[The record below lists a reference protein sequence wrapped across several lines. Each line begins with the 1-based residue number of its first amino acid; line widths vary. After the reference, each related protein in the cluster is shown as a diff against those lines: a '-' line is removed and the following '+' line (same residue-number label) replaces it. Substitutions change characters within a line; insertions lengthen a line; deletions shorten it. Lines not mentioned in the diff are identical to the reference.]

1 MEINR
6 KQFGK
11 MQYRA
16 AFGPF
21 LNVFN
26 VLKLK
31 IQEEHRDIIKGT
43 LFWGLFKAYDGGLV
57 SDDMCRKT
65 YVDIIR
71 IINCFIAETSEFK
84 FGDGCEKLTRFE
96 IDELLGLPS
105 FGRDINLNEHCLK
118 SDEGFI
124 KRNFKTVDRV
134 TRQNIESAMIT
145 IVTGKT
151 QQNRE
156 DFMFEQWRATIGQ
169 KQHRIVCKNNWSRIV
184 ENHHMYLDVLCC
196 CRLCLC
202 GDFDI
207 NISDASESHM
217 NRSLRCEPHIMVSPH
232 RDNDQDFFRYDVN
245 DVHKTPAIGILKSK
259 FRSYESQQP
268 IAARKSLAKNMTSSV
283 TVASVTSE
291 KKIFRVANH
300 RLTTGVSGG
309 SNFDEIQTKEVVS
322 TTSKK
327 EFNPSKMFQLI
338 SSQDNL
344 FHKGLSECELVE
356 AHHVPKNSELSVEQ
370 RLEKERSEN
379 KSLKEEIKKL
389 KIEVEVAQVHSV
401 VYHEMCCDTEALF
414 ADAYNQYDDLSSDLT
429 ELFECIEKEMGE
441 NKHAS
446 SPEIATWIVRL
457 KRKQREPKK
466 AKLNEIVPSVVNP
479 AENDEIVDTTKGKA
493 QIGSEAIGRHTVK
506 GKQRIGI
513 TLDPSCMSVWMYLSN
528 EEQDRMHQ
536 DRMHVSVGQS

>member
-21 LNVFN
+21 LNVLN

-43 LFWGLFKAYDGGLV
+43 PFWAM
-57 SDDMCRKT
+57 MCRKT

-71 IINCFIAETSEFK
+71 IINCFIVETSEFK
-84 FGDGCEKLTRFE
+84 FGDRCEKLTGFE
-96 IDELLGLPS
+96 VEELFGLPN
-105 FGRDINLNEHCLK
+105 FGRDINLNERCSK
-118 SDEGFI
+118 FEEGFI

-156 DFMFEQWRATIGQ
+156 DFLCLMCLHLCITLLFCNSGSTISWNITSCCQDVRTMAGYNWAKATSDCLQ
-169 KQHRIVCKNNWSRIV
+169 KQLVKNFGKPSHVSGCVVLLPFWFCEISSLV
-184 ENHHMYLDVLCC
+184 EPVKGRMDLAPKFVKWDLQVLHEAMSAIEFD
-196 CRLCLC
+196 RLQR
-202 GDFDI
+202 
-207 NISDASESHM
+207 ASESHM
-217 NRSLRCEPHIMVSPH
+217 NRSLRCELHIM
-232 RDNDQDFFRYDVN
+232 
-245 DVHKTPAIGILKSK
+245 SK

-268 IAARKSLAKNMTSSV
+268 IAAHKSLAKNMTSSV

-291 KKIFRVANH
+291 KKNFDVANH
-300 RLTTGVSGG
+300 RLTTSVSGG
-309 SNFDEIQTKEVVS
+309 SNFDEIRTKEVVS

-344 FHKGLSECELVE
+344 FHK
-356 AHHVPKNSELSVEQ
+356 
-370 RLEKERSEN
+370 
-379 KSLKEEIKKL
+379 
-389 KIEVEVAQVHSV
+389 
-401 VYHEMCCDTEALF
+401 
-414 ADAYNQYDDLSSDLT
+414 DAYNQYDDLLSDLT
-429 ELFECIEKEMGE
+429 QLLECIEKEMGE

-457 KRKQREPKK
+457 KRKQRKPKRLTGFVYDEMKSWREPKK
-466 AKLNEIVPSVVNP
+466 AKLNEIVPSV
-479 AENDEIVDTTKGKA
+479 TA

-536 DRMHVSVGQS
+536 YFLCADSG